1 MISNNFRR
9 FAMKTRNDVTFDK
22 GSKIIKFNGTVIID
36 LGPVAGKAKARLYS
50 RLEKDTHGYATV
62 FSIRNTEKP
71 FDFGFLSL
79 STEGFVTAAIENRVE
94 IEGMLVNEGL
104 EDAYKHIRSPK
115 RNRNE

>member
-1 MISNNFRR
+1 ME
-9 FAMKTRNDVTFDK
+9 TRNDVSFDK
-22 GSKIIKFNGTVIID
+22 GSKIIKFNDTVIID
-36 LGPVAGKAKARLYS
+36 LGPVTGKAKARVYS
-50 RLEKDTHGYATV
+50 KLKEDTLGIATV
-62 FSIRNTEKP
+62 FSILNTEKP